1 MRVPLN
7 VRFINA
13 RHVMLCVQH
22 ACLCHSNRNQHAGS
36 LLTNSSILEVEEAV
50 LESDVK
56 VDVLHHTCTRLSTC
70 GPDGSTR
77 VMLYGGR
84 HSPCRAVN
92 VWPTVLSVLPSDGR
106 MRVTVAGSNTAVTLR
121 EDAPVSRWRHSAVWL
136 KCSTPDPVQE
146 HVVVFGG
153 RTPDFKVC

>member
-1 MRVPLN
+1 MHGPLHVKFVN
-7 VRFINA
+7 T

-36 LLTNSSILEVEEAV
+36 SLTSSRILDVEEAV

-56 VDVLHHTCTRLSTC
+56 LDVLHHTCTRLTAC

-84 HSPCRAVN
+84 YSPCRAVN
-92 VWPTVLSVLPSDGR
+92 AWPTILSVLPSDRG
-106 MRVTVAGSNTAVTLR
+106 MRVTVVGSKMAVALR
-121 EDAPVSRWRHSAVWL
+121 ETPVSRWRHSAVWL

>member
-1 MRVPLN
+1 M
-7 VRFINA
+7 F
-13 RHVMLCVQH
+13 
-22 ACLCHSNRNQHAGS
+22 HSNRKQHAGS
-36 LLTNSSILEVEEAV
+36 LLTSSRIHDVEDTV

-56 VDVLHHTCTRLSTC
+56 LDALYHTCTRLSAC

-84 HSPCRAVN
+84 YSPCRTVN
-92 VWPTVLSVLPSDGR
+92 VWPTLLSVLPSDRG
-106 MRVTVAGSNTAVTLR
+106 MRVTVEGSNMAITLR
-121 EDAPVSRWRHSAVWL
+121 ENAPVSRWRHSAVWL

-153 RTPDFKVC
+153 RTPDFKVW